1 MKKEPLGKMERGGI
15 FTLKT
20 RRVMKMCGIFC
31 LALTMSVSAKVYSQQ
46 NEVSLNL
53 KDVTLEEFIEEV
65 KQQTGVHF
73 LYNAS
78 LFEGADRVT
87 VKARKEP
94 LAEVL
99 EEILGQKG
107 YAIDYRDE
115 VVVIVKQAPELF
127 VPQVNKRTVSGTV
140 KDEKGQP
147 LPGVSVVL
155 KGTTTGVATD
165 INGNYRLL
173 IPAGEHHTRSKQP
186 QYRCRVRLANAS
198 LPKKCGHIHHV
209 LPKWHHC
216 DLRPT

>member
-1 MKKEPLGKMERGGI
+1 
-15 FTLKT
+15 
-20 RRVMKMCGIFC
+20 MKMCGIFC